1 MMDTFADTLFQH
13 LADACAESRQAFLHY
28 IGISQPRLH
37 LLSVVAR
44 AGEISHAALQERVG
58 LDGATITRL
67 VKQFE
72 AEGVL
77 SRRLDPQNNRYTLVS
92 LTTSGL
98 QFVVGLQATH
108 RAFQTRLLDGIPR
121 TDQEVMVRALER
133 FQANIRAMQEHS
145 QAEEGAYPHH
155 TGNPS
160 AQEEEDS

>member
-13 LADACAESRQAFLHY
+13 LADACAESRQAFLHHL
-28 IGISQPRLH
+28 GISQARLH

-44 AGEISHAALQERVG
+44 AGEISHAALQEHVG

-92 LTTSGL
+92 LTASGH
-98 QFVVGLQATH
+98 QIVAGLREAH
-108 RAFQTRLLDGIPR
+108 HAFQTRLLDGIPSV
-121 TDQEVMVRALER
+121 DQNVMVRALER
-133 FQANIRAMQEHS
+133 LRANIRDLQQS
-145 QAEEGAYPHH
+145 
-155 TGNPS
+155 S
-160 AQEEEDS
+160 QEEE